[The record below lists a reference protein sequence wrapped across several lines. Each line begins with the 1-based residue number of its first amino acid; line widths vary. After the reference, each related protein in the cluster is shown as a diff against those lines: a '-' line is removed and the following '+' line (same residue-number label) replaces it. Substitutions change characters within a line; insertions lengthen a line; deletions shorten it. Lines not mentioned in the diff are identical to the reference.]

1 MKTKHLIIVFLFLS
15 QGAFAGNPLVGLG
28 KKLKAESFEL
38 NIFTNQYYFP
48 FLGIKNIVTSK
59 YHPGLSFG
67 YMRDIKVKKKTT
79 LYGDALVG
87 IYYHRFIQTGVQ
99 IYGNLGYRVNLPHK
113 FFLAGEFG
121 LGYLHSIKLQTTLKA
136 DANGNY
142 TKALN
147 LGRPQLMTGI
157 GIKVGKEVLISKQ
170 KGRLFLN
177 YQPWFQLPFIKSY
190 VPLLPNNSFHIGFD
204 FILNNK

>member
-1 MKTKHLIIVFLFLS
+1 MKIKLIILVSLFLS
-15 QGAFAGNPLVGLG
+15 QNAFADNPVVVLG

-48 FLGIKNIVTSK
+48 FLGIKNIATAK
-59 YHPGLSFG
+59 YHPGFSCG
-67 YMRDIKVKKKTT
+67 YLRNLKVKKKTT
-79 LYGDALVG
+79 LYADMRFG
-87 IYYHRFIQTGVQ
+87 IYHHRFIQTGIQ
-99 IYGNLGYRVNLPHK
+99 IYGDLGYRVNLPYK

-121 LGYLHSIKLQTTLKA
+121 LGYLHSIKQQTTFKA
-136 DANGNY
+136 DAEGNY
-142 TKALN
+142 TKVIN

-157 GIKVGKEVLISKQ
+157 GLKLGKELVISNQ
-170 KGRLFLN
+170 KGRVFIN